1 MKCRIIPVALAL
13 LLSCSALH
21 PLEAAT
27 PSKPIQME
35 ADTIEYDSASGL
47 MQAHGNVRM
56 VQESAVMTGSNAE
69 YNTKTKEAHVFGG
82 VQVVKEDATL
92 HAEDIKSYENTH
104 LVATGNPV
112 LTKADNKLAGPK
124 IDYYSD
130 KQYAIVTGG
139 GTLTMPENTM
149 TANQIES
156 YFAEDRAVAMG
167 NVHIVSPVRKLD
179 AVSDQAVYYGSKDQ
193 QGKTVLTGNVRTVQE
208 GNILTGNM
216 MTLYLDKKAINVE
229 GRSKL
234 VIIPQ

>member
-1 MKCRIIPVALAL
+1 MKRRIVPVALAL
-13 LLSCSALH
+13 LLSCSALQ
-21 PLEAAT
+21 PLEAAQ
-27 PSKPIQME
+27 SKPIQLE

-56 VQESAVMTGSNAE
+56 TQENAVMTGANAE
-69 YNTKTKEAHVFGG
+69 YNTKNKEAHVAGS
-82 VQVVKEDATL
+82 VQVVKDDATL
-92 HAEDIKSYENTH
+92 HAEDVKSYENTH

-112 LTKADNKLAGPK
+112 LTKGENTLAGPK

-139 GTLTMPENTM
+139 GRLNMPENEM
-149 TANQIES
+149 TANQIEA
-156 YFAEDRAVAMG
+156 YFLEDRAVAIG
-167 NVHIVSPVRKLD
+167 NVHIVSPIRKLD
-179 AVSDQAVYYGSKDQ
+179 AVSDQAVYYGGKDK

-208 GNILTGNM
+208 GNILTGNL
-216 MTLYLDKKAINVE
+216 MTLYLDKKTIDVE